1 MRTSVNRLKLNRKA
15 LLMNR
20 FPCAVIFTTIL
31 PVVAGCQASSPDTE
45 PLITSSLLEEMDDSW
60 SAIEP
65 AGETTCSDGSDF
77 RFFVRVADPKE
88 LVVYFQGGGA
98 CWTGASCDLNGN
110 PTYKPQADEHL
121 QSASGINVE
130 EGTMHGMMAFGH
142 PENPFSDHSM
152 VFVPYCTGDVHI
164 GNKVTTYPV
173 EATSE
178 NPAREVTVHHRGYV
192 NAMAALDWTYRN
204 FLSPDSI
211 FVTGSSAGAIP
222 SPLYAR
228 FLTEQYPEARVSVL
242 GDAAGGYRNLLVS
255 DLPHEAW
262 GTLNALAHLP
272 EFSEMTADS
281 FSFES
286 LYITSGLRHPGVTF
300 ARYDAAE
307 DAVQRRFL
315 ALGGQQVEQLQ
326 PLLDANH
333 ADIKNQL
340 DHYVSYVAP
349 GDSHTILTRPDF
361 YTLQVDGIAI
371 RDWVKDLATGKI
383 VQDVHCGD
391 CADLSSGEQ
400 SAP

>member
-1 MRTSVNRLKLNRKA
+1 MNKLGRAAIFIAGISA
-15 LLMNR
+15 L
-20 FPCAVIFTTIL
+20 
-31 PVVAGCQASSPDTE
+31 AGCQASPPDTA
-45 PLITSSLLEEMDDSW
+45 PLVTSPLLAELDEGW
-60 SAIEP
+60 SPIE
-65 AGETTCSDGSDF
+65 GGGDTTCSDGSDF

-98 CWTGASCDLNGN
+98 CWTGASCDLSGD
-110 PTYKPQADEHL
+110 PTYKPLADERL
-121 QSASGINVE
+121 RSASGVEVE

-142 PENPFSDHSM
+142 PDNPFADHSV

-164 GNKVTTYPV
+164 GNKVTTYPI

-178 NPAREVTVHHRGYV
+178 TPGREVTVHHRGYV
-192 NAMAALDWTYRN
+192 NAMAALDWTYDN

-228 FLTEQYPEARVSVL
+228 FLTEHYPEARVAVL
-242 GDAAGGYRNLLVS
+242 GDAAGGYRNLLDS

-262 GTLNALAHLP
+262 GTLDALAHLP
-272 EFSEMTADS
+272 EFSDMTPDS

-286 LYITSGLRHPGVTF
+286 LYITSGLRHPDVAF
-300 ARYDAAE
+300 ARYDAVE

-333 ADIKNQL
+333 ADIKTNL
-340 DHYVSYVAP
+340 DRYASYVAP
-349 GDSHTILTRPDF
+349 GNSHTILTRPEF
-361 YTLQVDGIAI
+361 YSLQVDGIPI
-371 RDWVKDLATGKI
+371 RDWVKDLAKGET
-383 VQDVHCGD
+383 VRDVHCGD
-391 CADLSSGEQ
+391 CTDLSTGDRSE
-400 SAP
+400 P